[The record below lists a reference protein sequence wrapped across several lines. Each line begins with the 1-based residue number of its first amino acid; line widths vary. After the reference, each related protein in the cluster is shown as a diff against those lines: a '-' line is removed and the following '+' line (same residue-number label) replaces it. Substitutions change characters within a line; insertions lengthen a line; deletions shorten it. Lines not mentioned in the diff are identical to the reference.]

1 MEGLI
6 WGKHQ
11 ILSFAGDEL
20 SDGQLD
26 CRVRDFNVTSVLNW
40 SAEVEFW
47 SVELVSWGQ
56 VLQKKH
62 TKECKYCKK
71 QQITQKVR
79 AINWLY
85 LVNREISMINT
96 KVGWY
101 GNHIISFTA
110 LQRKSM
116 QCVKW
121 LMLIF
126 QSTTWRLVGMEFTL
140 LASNNPTQKLVAMD
154 YSMNNYKVGLHWMMV
169 SYAYTAA
176 WISLAKFI

>member
-1 MEGLI
+1 MDFHFFLVNKFLKNCISLTTPSKHEVQDTMYLGNNFSKLLSLKMIAII
-6 WGKHQ
+6 WP
-11 ILSFAGDEL
+11 
-20 SDGQLD
+20 
-26 CRVRDFNVTSVLNW
+26 
-40 SAEVEFW
+40 
-47 SVELVSWGQ
+47 
-56 VLQKKH
+56 
-62 TKECKYCKK
+62 
-71 QQITQKVR
+71 
-79 AINWLY
+79 Y
-85 LVNREISMINT
+85 LVNVEISMINT

-116 QCVKW
+116 RCVKW

-176 WISLAKFI
+176 WISIAKFI